1 MHDGSAQSFLM
12 LDAGPA
18 VLASVLDLIRRRLRR
33 RSLNS
38 FKTAVLTSVLDL
50 KRRRLRRRSFNSFKT
65 AVLTSAL
72 DSERRRLRR
81 RSPEKHAKCCSH
93 VRSEIKTAPVTA
105 PQPGKESFTA
115 PQHEKRGNWLFR
127 KLLLES
133 ASIVR
138 GNTIPYMDAVQAKQH
153 CRSQF
158 FMF

>member
-105 PQPGKESFTA
+105 PQ
-115 PQHEKRGNWLFR
+115 HEKRGNWLFR

-138 GNTIPYMDAVQAKQH
+138 GNTLPYMDAVQAKQH